1 MKKSEWK
8 EEARTRGVSIG
19 QLVIRNR
26 ALECQLAELRRE
38 VEDKRKNWA
47 PIPIAHP
54 WTPRDPHCVLCDDPR
69 EAPRHN
75 VREGI
80 PVGPAVTLQNGDT
93 WTGQVV
99 VTLE

>member
-1 MKKSEWK
+1 MKKSAWK
-8 EEARTRGVSIG
+8 ELAQLRTEGLRQIMGEVD
-19 QLVIRNR
+19 QLN
-26 ALECQLAELRRE
+26 AELAELRRE
-38 VEDKRKNWA
+38 LEDKRKNWA

-75 VREGI
+75 VGEKVWVSA
-80 PVGPAVTLQNGDT
+80 PMTLQNGDT
-93 WTGQVV
+93 WTGHVE